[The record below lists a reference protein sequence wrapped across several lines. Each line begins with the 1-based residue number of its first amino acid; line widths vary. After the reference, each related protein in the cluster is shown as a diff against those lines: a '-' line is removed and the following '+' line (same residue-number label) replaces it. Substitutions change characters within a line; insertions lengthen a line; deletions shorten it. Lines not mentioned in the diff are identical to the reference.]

1 MATRLRSIVVLVA
14 VAVLNACAA
23 SPTAPASAPSASTQV
38 RVGPDAVIA
47 WNAIA
52 QRSAITNAKQFQT
65 QSLVYISYVQAAVYD
80 AAVTI
85 GGRYKPYGKSLQAR
99 PGASLEAA
107 VAQASHD
114 VLARY
119 FPAQTADLDTDL
131 AKSLGAIPDGSAKSD
146 GITVGRDAAEALFA
160 RRAGDGVEADT
171 GFVVPKPAVGVW
183 QPPAGQGPQTPWV
196 AKMRPF
202 TFEKADQFRPAPFPA
217 LTSAEWAQ
225 EYNEVKSLGGTKSA
239 TRTAEQTDVARF
251 WTTNAIVQYN
261 AAFKS
266 IALSRGLDA
275 VDAARL
281 FAMGN
286 IVGVDALIACF
297 EAKYFYLGWRPQY
310 AIPQG
315 DADGNPDTAGDL
327 LWTPLVATPNH
338 PEYPAAHGCLTGAE
352 ARVLSGFLG
361 TDRIELDLTST
372 APGVEK
378 TTRHYKT
385 ADELTTEIV
394 GARVWG
400 GIHYRRSVT
409 EGLELARK
417 VASQALGRY
426 FVPIGQ

>member
-1 MATRLRSIVVLVA
+1 MLAMVHVATA
-14 VAVLNACAA
+14 N
-23 SPTAPASAPSASTQV
+23 
-38 RVGPDAVIA
+38 
-47 WNAIA
+47 
-52 QRSAITNAKQFQT
+52 
-65 QSLVYISYVQAAVYD
+65 
-80 AAVTI
+80 
-85 GGRYKPYGKSLQAR
+85 
-99 PGASLEAA
+99 
-107 VAQASHD
+107 
-114 VLARY
+114 
-119 FPAQTADLDTDL
+119 
-131 AKSLGAIPDGSAKSD
+131 
-146 GITVGRDAAEALFA
+146 
-160 RRAGDGVEADT
+160 
-171 GFVVPKPAVGVW
+171 
-183 QPPAGQGPQTPWV
+183 
-196 AKMRPF
+196 
-202 TFEKADQFRPAPFPA
+202 
-217 LTSAEWAQ
+217 
-225 EYNEVKSLGGTKSA
+225 
-239 TRTAEQTDVARF
+239 
-251 WTTNAIVQYN
+251 
-261 AAFKS
+261 
-266 IALSRGLDA
+266 
-275 VDAARL
+275 
-281 FAMGN
+281 
-286 IVGVDALIACF
+286 ALIACF

-315 DADGNPDTAGDL
+315 DVDGNPDTAGDL